1 MGYDNAKYDLA
12 MNPIGKTLIAWSCVA
27 CVALASCSQTGE
39 TSAVCSRAPELESSL
54 VAVDVAIASMSDV
67 SARQL
72 QSMFAVL
79 LSSLDAIGDVAP
91 VDLVDQFVQVER
103 AYHSVSIA
111 LQNVYWEGSVGVSD
125 AAVLASIDD
134 LSRNDNVAALSEV
147 RSFVADSC
155 QIELQ
160 SGVNKTPGDAVNLPG
175 PSVDVEPQPDLNTG
189 FDNEE
194 SALQSYAY
202 FVAER
207 FDQALTPEQALCVG
221 TLLTNDALEKGSLSD
236 AQFNA
241 LVVKT
246 FDECKVNS
254 VASATTVG

>member
-1 MGYDNAKYDLA
+1 
-12 MNPIGKTLIAWSCVA
+12 MNPIGKTLVAWSCVA
-27 CVALASCSQTGE
+27 CVALASCSQTAE

-160 SGVNKTPGDAVNLPG
+160 SGVNKNPGDAVNLPG

-236 AQFNA
+236 TQFNA

-254 VASATTVG
+254 VSSATTVG

>member
-1 MGYDNAKYDLA
+1 
-12 MNPIGKTLIAWSCVA
+12 
-27 CVALASCSQTGE
+27 
-39 TSAVCSRAPELESSL
+39 
-54 VAVDVAIASMSDV
+54 
-67 SARQL
+67 
-72 QSMFAVL
+72 MFAVL

-91 VDLVDQFVQVER
+91 VDLVDQFSQVER

-111 LQNVYWEGSVGVSD
+111 LQNVYWEGSIGVSD

-160 SGVNKTPGDAVNLPG
+160 SGFNQTPGDAVNLPA
-175 PSVDVEPQPDLNTG
+175 PSVDVDPQPDLNTG

-207 FDQALTPEQALCVG
+207 FEQALTPEQALCVG
-221 TLLTNDALEKGSLSD
+221 TLLTDDSLENGSLSD
-236 AQFNA
+236 VQFDA
-241 LVVKT
+241 LVVKA

-254 VASATTVG
+254 VAPATTGG

>member
-12 MNPIGKTLIAWSCVA
+12 MKSIRKTLVAWTGVA
-27 CVALASCSQTGE
+27 CFALASCSQTGE
-39 TSAVCSRAPELESSL
+39 ASAVCSRAPELESSL
-54 VAVDVAIASMSDV
+54 VAVDVAIASMSEV

-79 LSSLDAIGDVAP
+79 LSSLDSIGDVAP
-91 VDLVDQFVQVER
+91 IDLVDQFVQVER

-111 LQNVYWEGSVGVSD
+111 LQNVYWEGSIGVSD

-147 RSFVADSC
+147 RSFVAESC

-160 SGVNKTPGDAVNLPG
+160 SGVNKTPGDAVNLPA

-207 FDQALTPEQALCVG
+207 FDQVLDPKQALCIG

-236 AQFNA
+236 TQFNS
-241 LVVKT
+241 LVLEA

>member
-1 MGYDNAKYDLA
+1 MK
-12 MNPIGKTLIAWSCVA
+12 PISKTLIAWSCVA

-160 SGVNKTPGDAVNLPG
+160 SGVNKTPGDAVNLPA

-189 FDNEE
+189 FDDEE

-207 FDQALTPEQALCVG
+207 FDQVLTPDQALCVG

-241 LVVKT
+241 LVVEA

-254 VASATTVG
+254 VTPATTGG

>member
-1 MGYDNAKYDLA
+1 
-12 MNPIGKTLIAWSCVA
+12 
-27 CVALASCSQTGE
+27 
-39 TSAVCSRAPELESSL
+39 
-54 VAVDVAIASMSDV
+54 
-67 SARQL
+67 
-72 QSMFAVL
+72 MFAVL

-91 VDLVDQFVQVER
+91 VDLVDQFSQVER
-103 AYHSVSIA
+103 SYHSVSIA
-111 LQNVYWEGSVGVSD
+111 LQNVYWEGSIGVSD

-134 LSRNDNVAALSEV
+134 LSRNDNVVALSEV

-160 SGVNKTPGDAVNLPG
+160 SGVNKSPGDAVNLPA
-175 PSVDVEPQPDLNTG
+175 PSVDVDPQPDLNTG

-221 TLLTNDALEKGSLSD
+221 TLLTNESLEKGALSD
-236 AQFNA
+236 AQFDA
-241 LVVKT
+241 LVVKAL
-246 FDECKVNS
+246 DECKVNS
-254 VASATTVG
+254 VEPATTGG